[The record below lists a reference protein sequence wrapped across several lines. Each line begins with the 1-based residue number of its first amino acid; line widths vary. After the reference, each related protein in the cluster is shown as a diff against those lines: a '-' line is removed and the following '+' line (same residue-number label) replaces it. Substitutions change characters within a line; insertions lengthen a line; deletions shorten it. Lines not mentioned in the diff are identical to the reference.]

1 MCGIFTIF
9 NPHHKECYYNSFNN
23 GQNRGP
29 ENSEYLYVNETIII
43 GFHRLAI
50 NGLDTLSG
58 QPMKKHNCILVCNGE
73 IYNYSKLYDMI
84 GVQSETNSDCEIILD
99 LYHKYGIEQ
108 TLEMLDGV
116 FAFMIYDYANKTA
129 YVARDTYGVR
139 PLYIGTDGISTKN
152 GTIGIASEV
161 NMLSEHFTTIK
172 QFVPG
177 SYLEL
182 NNENYYWEQSEHVKT
197 FVKGYPINTVTKS
210 VDEYCEIIRKS
221 FISAV
226 QKRVDN
232 TEREIAVL
240 ISGGL
245 DSSTVAACV
254 CNYVREKYPDTVIK
268 SFSIGMEG
276 SEDLMYAKMVAEYLG
291 TKHTNITLSEDEFFD
306 AIPVVV
312 NTIASY
318 DTTTVRASVGN
329 YLVAKYICD
338 NSECK
343 VVFNGDGADEVCGG
357 YLYFHK
363 APDSIEFDKEC
374 KRLLKDICFY
384 DVLRSDRTISNN
396 GLEART
402 PFLDK
407 NFVSTYMSLP
417 CDVRN
422 HNIGGHQEK
431 YLLRRAFKGYLPDAV
446 LNRRKEAFS
455 DGVSKET
462 RSWHNIIKEKL
473 EKINID
479 TTKVYSHN
487 QPQTTEQ
494 SYYRELFEQSYKG
507 HDNVIPYF
515 WMPAWSEGVT
525 DASAR
530 ELDNY

>member
-9 NPHHKECYYNSFNN
+9 NPDPKISYYNSFNN
-23 GQNRGP
+23 GQDRGP
-29 ENSEYLYVNETIII
+29 EKSDYLYVNEQLII

-50 NGLDTLSG
+50 NGLDDISG
-58 QPMKKHNCILVCNGE
+58 QPMTKHNCILVCNGE
-73 IYNYSKLYDMI
+73 IYNHSKLYHIINAIPD
-84 GVQSETNSDCEIILD
+84 TKSDCEIILD

-116 FAFMIYDYANKTA
+116 FAFMIYDNTNNCA
-129 YVARDTYGVR
+129 YIARDTYGVR
-139 PLYIGTDGISTKN
+139 PMFIGTNERDVVDN
-152 GTIGIASEV
+152 CIGIASEL
-161 NMLSEHFTTIK
+161 NMINDHFTTIK

-182 NNENYYWEQSEHVKT
+182 NYNQRWFADVPIKM
-197 FVKGYPINTVTKS
+197 FFKGYSLNTDTKNIS
-210 VDEYCEIIRKS
+210 EYCEIVRKT
-221 FISAV
+221 FINAV
-226 QKRVDN
+226 NKRVEN

-254 CNYVREKYPDTVIK
+254 CAYVREKYPDITIK

-276 SEDLMYAKMVAEYLG
+276 SEDLLYAKMVADYLD
-291 TKHTNITLSEDEFFD
+291 TKHTNITLTEDDFFD
-306 AIPVVV
+306 AIPNVVK
-312 NTIASY
+312 TIASY

-329 YLVAKYICD
+329 HLVAKYIRD
-338 NSECK
+338 HSECK

-407 NFVSTYMSLP
+407 NFVSTYMSIP

-431 YLLRRAFKGYLPDAV
+431 YLLRMAFKGYLPDAV

-462 RSWHNIIKEKL
+462 RSWHKIIEEKL
-473 EKINID
+473 GTLDID

-487 QPQTTEQ
+487 QPKTKEQ
-494 SYYRELFEQSYKG
+494 FYYRELFENTYNG
-507 HDNVIPYF
+507 HDNIIPYF
-515 WMPAWSEGVT
+515 WMPSWSEGVT

>member
-1 MCGIFTIF
+1 MCGIFTVF
-9 NPHHKECYYNSFNN
+9 NPDSKTCYYDSFNN
-23 GQNRGP
+23 GINRGP
-29 ENSEYLYVNETIII
+29 EKSDYLFVDEGTIV

-50 NGLDTLSG
+50 NGLDDLSG

-73 IYNYSKLYDMI
+73 IYNHSVLYDLI
-84 GVQSETNSDCEIILD
+84 KVQPDTNSDCEIILD

-116 FAFMIYDYANKTA
+116 FAFMIYDYSNNCA

-139 PLYIGTDGISTKN
+139 PLFIGTVNKSNNCEI
-152 GTIGIASEV
+152 IGIASEL
-161 NMLSEHFTTIK
+161 NMLNKHFSTIK

-182 NNENYYWEQSEHVKT
+182 INDNNVWIQNEPIRM
-197 FVKGYPINTVTKS
+197 FFKGYSLNSIIKNDS
-210 VDEYCEIIRKS
+210 EYCEIVRKS
-221 FISAV
+221 FINAV
-226 QKRVDN
+226 QKRVEN

-254 CNYVREKYPDTVIK
+254 CAYVREKYPDTVIK

-276 SEDLMYAKMVAEYLG
+276 SEDLAYAKMVADYLG
-291 TKHTNITLSEDEFFD
+291 TKHTNITLSEDEFFN
-306 AIPVVV
+306 AIPKVIEI
-312 NTIASY
+312 IASY
-318 DTTTVRASVGN
+318 DTTSVRASVGN
-329 YLVAKYICD
+329 YLVAKYIRD
-338 NSECK
+338 NTECK

-396 GLEART
+396 GLEPRT

-417 CDVRN
+417 CDIRN
-422 HNIGGHQEK
+422 HNINGNQEK

-473 EKINID
+473 ESMNID

-494 SYYRELFEQSYKG
+494 FYYRELFEQNYKG

>member
-9 NPHHKECYYNSFNN
+9 NHDSNVCYYNSFNN
-23 GQNRGP
+23 GQERGP
-29 ENSEYLYVNETIII
+29 ENSELLYVNEGTLV

-50 NGLDTLSG
+50 NGLDNVSG
-58 QPMKKHNCILVCNGE
+58 QPMQKHNCMLVCNGE
-73 IYNYSKLYDMI
+73 IYNHSNLYDI
-84 GVQSETNSDCEIILD
+84 INGKPNTNSDCEIILD
-99 LYHKYGIEQ
+99 LYHKYGIEK

-116 FAFMIYDYANKTA
+116 YAFMIYDYANKCA
-129 YVARDTYGVR
+129 FIARDIYGVR
-139 PLYIGTDGISTKN
+139 PLFIGTSEHSLKN
-152 GTIGIASEV
+152 NCIGIASGV
-161 NMLSEHFTTIK
+161 NMLNDHFTTIK

-182 NNENYYWEQSEHVKT
+182 NYDNRFWVQEEPLKS
-197 FVKGYPINTVTKS
+197 FFKGYSLDIVKKTT
-210 VDEYCEIIRKS
+210 DEYCEIIRKS
-221 FISAV
+221 LINAV
-226 QKRVDN
+226 QKRVEN

-254 CNYVREKYPDTVIK
+254 CSYVREKYPDTIIK

-276 SEDLMYAKMVAEYLG
+276 SQDLLYAKIVADFLG
-291 TKHTNITLSEDEFFD
+291 TNHTNITLTEDDFFD
-306 AIPVVV
+306 AIPTVVK
-312 NTIASY
+312 TIASY

-329 YLVAKYICD
+329 YLVAKYIREH
-338 NSECK
+338 SECK

-363 APDSIEFDKEC
+363 APDSVEFDKEC

-407 NFVSTYMSLP
+407 NFVSTYFSIP

-422 HNIGGHQEK
+422 HNVGKYQEK
-431 YLLRRAFKGYLPDAV
+431 YLLRRAFKGYLPVGV

-473 EKINID
+473 ETLDID
-479 TTKVYSHN
+479 TTKVYSHT
-487 QPQTTEQ
+487 QPKTKEQ
-494 SYYRELFEQSYKG
+494 FYYRELFEQIYQG
-507 HDNVIPYF
+507 HDNIIPYF

>member
-1 MCGIFTIF
+1 MCGIFSIF
-9 NPHHKECYYNSFNN
+9 NPDPNLCYYKSFNN
-23 GQNRGP
+23 GRDRGP
-29 ENSEYLYVNETIII
+29 EKSDYLYVNSQTLV

-50 NGLDTLSG
+50 NGLDDLSG
-58 QPMKKHNCILVCNGE
+58 QPMQKHNCMLVCNGE
-73 IYNYSKLYDMI
+73 IYNHSNLYDI
-84 GVQSETNSDCEIILD
+84 INVKPDTNSDCEIILD

-108 TLEMLDGV
+108 TLEMIDGV
-116 FAFMIYDYANKTA
+116 FAFMIYDFDTA
-129 YVARDTYGVR
+129 RVYVARDTYGVR
-139 PLYIGTDGISTKN
+139 PLFIGTGEDN
-152 GTIGIASEV
+152 CIGIASEI
-161 NMLSEHFTTIK
+161 NMLNEHFHTIK

-177 SYLEL
+177 SYLKL
-182 NNENYYWEQSEHVKT
+182 NVEHSLWVSGT
-197 FVKGYPINTVTKS
+197 SVMFAKGYTLNTVLQNI
-210 VDEYCEIIRKS
+210 DEYCDIIRTS

-226 QKRVDN
+226 QKRVEN

-254 CNYVREKYPDTVIK
+254 CAYIREKYPDTIVK

-276 SEDLMYAKMVAEYLG
+276 SQDLLYAKMVAEYLG
-291 TKHTNITLSEDEFFD
+291 TEHTNITLTEDEFFD
-306 AIPVVV
+306 AIPFVI

-329 YLVAKYICD
+329 YLVAKYIRD
-338 NSECK
+338 NTDCK

-407 NFVSTYMSLP
+407 NFVSTYMSIP
-417 CDVRN
+417 CHVRN
-422 HNIGGHQEK
+422 HNIGEHQEK
-431 YLLRRAFKGYLPDAV
+431 YLLRRAFKGYLPDTV

-473 EKINID
+473 EPLDID

-494 SYYRELFEQSYKG
+494 FYYRELFERTYSG
-507 HDNVIPYF
+507 HDNIIPYF

>member
-1 MCGIFTIF
+1 MCGIFTVF
-9 NPHHKECYYNSFNN
+9 NPLDNTCYYKSFNN
-23 GQNRGP
+23 GQKRGP
-29 ENSEYLYVNETIII
+29 ENSEYLYVNSDIII

-50 NGLDTLSG
+50 NGLEPSSG
-58 QPMKKHNCILVCNGE
+58 QPMKKHNCILICNGE
-73 IYNYSKLYDMI
+73 IYNFSKLYDVI
-84 GVQSETNSDCEIILD
+84 NVTPNTNSDCEIILD

-116 FAFMIYDYANKTA
+116 FAFMLYDFVNKSA
-129 YVARDTYGVR
+129 YIARDTYGVR
-139 PLYIGTDGISTKN
+139 PLFIGTNDNSNIKKS
-152 GTIGIASEV
+152 IGIASEV
-161 NMLSEHFTTIK
+161 NMLNENFTTIK

-177 SYLEL
+177 SYQELIYDNNHWIFNNSIKMFFKGYSL
-182 NNENYYWEQSEHVKT
+182 NN
-197 FVKGYPINTVTKS
+197 INNS
-210 VDEYCEIIRKS
+210 VEEYCETIRKS
-221 FISAV
+221 FVHAV
-226 QKRVDN
+226 NKRVEN

-245 DSSTVAACV
+245 DSSTVASCV
-254 CNYVREKYPDTVIK
+254 CAYVREKYPDTVIK
-268 SFSIGMEG
+268 SYSIGMEG
-276 SEDLMYAKMVAEYLG
+276 SEDLMYAKTVADFLG

-306 AIPVVV
+306 AIPNVVK
-312 NTIASY
+312 TIASY

-329 YLVAKYICD
+329 YLVAKYISE

-407 NFVSTYMSLP
+407 NFVNTYMSIP

-422 HNIGGHQEK
+422 HNLGGHQEK
-431 YLLRRAFKGYLPDAV
+431 YLLRKAFKGYLPDAV
-446 LNRRKEAFS
+446 LNRKKEAFS

-473 EKINID
+473 ESLNID
-479 TTKVYSHN
+479 TSKIYKHN
-487 QPQTTEQ
+487 QPQTKEQ
-494 SYYRELFEQSYKG
+494 FYYREIFEETYKG

-515 WMPAWSEGVT
+515 WMPSWSEGVT

-530 ELDNY
+530 ELDIY